1 MKIILT
7 ANTDWYLFN
16 FKRLLIESLAANG
29 NEVVL
34 VSPPGKYSVQLSD
47 LGFRHIPWNVGRKSL
62 TPWKEWQSTQEIERI
77 YRQEKPD
84 LVQHFTVKPVLYGS
98 LAAFR
103 EHTGPICNAIT
114 GRGYLL
120 ESTDQI
126 ARWLRPFIMRQYKKV
141 FSYPNQKVIFETP
154 ADQAYFIENGFLT
167 REKTRLIEGV
177 GVDEQRFYPVPEPEG
192 LPIISF
198 VGRLLESKGLDTLID
213 AVRILKQSRMIRV
226 ILAGDYDPGNPTSIP
241 PETIQAWIN
250 EGLVEWQGWQT
261 DVKKVYDQSNVV
273 VLPSLTEGV
282 PTVLLEAAACG
293 RAIVASDIPG
303 CRIVVEDGING
314 IIFPVNDSKALVN
327 AIEYLLDHP
336 EERQA
341 MGDAGRD
348 RVLRQFTATHIIQ
361 ATLDVY
367 NELLGTNW
375 KI

>member
-1 MKIILT
+1 MKIVLT

-16 FKRLLIESLAANG
+16 FKRLLMETLAVNG

-34 VSPPGKYSVQLSD
+34 VSPPGQYSTQLSD
-47 LGFRHIPWNVGRKSL
+47 LGFRHIAWKVGRKSL
-62 TPWKEWQSTQEIERI
+62 SPWKEWQSIQEIRRI
-77 YRQEKPD
+77 YRREKPD

-98 LAAFR
+98 LAAIQ
-103 EHTGPICNAIT
+103 EHTGAICNAIT

-120 ESTDQI
+120 ESTDSI

-141 FSYPNQKVIFETP
+141 FAYPYQKVIFETR
-154 ADQAYFIENGFLT
+154 ADQDYFIKNKFIRADT
-167 REKTRLIEGV
+167 SRLIEGV
-177 GVDEQRFYPVPEPEG
+177 GVDEQRFFPVPEPEG
-192 LPIISF
+192 LPVISF
-198 VGRLLESKGLDTLID
+198 VGRLLESKGLETLID
-213 AVRILKQSRMIRV
+213 AVRILKQTRRMRV

-241 PETIQAWIN
+241 PETVQAWVA

-261 DVKKVYDQSNVV
+261 DVKTIYDQSNVV

-293 RAIVASDIPG
+293 RAIIASDIPG

-314 IIFPVNDSKALVN
+314 IIFPVNDSKMLVH

-341 MGDAGRD
+341 MGEAGRE
-348 RVLRQFTATHIIQ
+348 RVLRQFTAARIVQ
-361 ATLDVY
+361 STLDVY
-367 NELLGTNW
+367 NELLGTGW